1 MALNYEDLMSKV
13 ELDLPFS
20 YTDADAMLY
29 ALSIGMARD
38 PMDARELPFVY
49 EQGKGRGPHTVPTL
63 ATVLVP
69 DMFPRDLGWDYTQ
82 VLHSEQRMQLYR
94 PLPPA
99 ADLLI
104 NKRVVDAFDRGPK
117 LGALILLEAEGRLAA
132 DDTVLFT
139 LGCTVVA
146 RGDGGFGGPKGK
158 GIPPHRPPRR
168 EPDLS
173 CDIDTRPDQALLYR
187 LTGDRN
193 PLHADPARAQAV
205 GFERP
210 ILHGLCTFGIA
221 CRAIMQT
228 ICDYDYTL
236 IREFDARFSAPVLP
250 GDTITTDMWQDGNV
264 VSFACTVRE
273 RDAEVLRNGR
283 CVLAV

>member
-1 MALNYEDLMSKV
+1 MALDYDELMSKV
-13 ELDLPFS
+13 QTDLPFS
-20 YTDADAMLY
+20 YTDADTMLY
-29 ALSIGMARD
+29 ALSIGMGKD
-38 PMDARELPFVY
+38 PLDLRELPYVY
-49 EQGKGRGPHTVPTL
+49 EQGEPLKTIPTL

-69 DMFPRDLGWDYTQ
+69 EMFPVGLGWDYSQ
-82 VLHSEQRMQLYR
+82 ILHSEQRMHLYR

-117 LGALILLEAEGRLAA
+117 LGALILLEAEGRLAS

-139 LGCTVVA
+139 MGCSIVA

-173 CDIDTRPDQALLYR
+173 CDITTRRDQALLYR

-193 PLHADPARAQAV
+193 PLHADPAVARSV
-205 GFERP
+205 GFDRP
-210 ILHGLCTFGIA
+210 ILHGLCTFGVA
-221 CRAIMQT
+221 CRAVLQT

-236 IREFDARFSAPVLP
+236 IREFDARFSAPVMP
-250 GDTITTDMWQDGNV
+250 GDTITTDMWQEGNV
-264 VSFACTVRE
+264 VSFVCSVKE
-273 RDAEVLRNGR
+273 RGVVVLRNGK
-283 CVLAV
+283 CTLAV

>member
-1 MALNYEDLMSKV
+1 MPLDYDELMSKV
-13 ELDLPFS
+13 QTDLPFS
-20 YTDADAMLY
+20 YTDADTMLY
-29 ALSIGMARD
+29 ALSIGMGND
-38 PMDARELPFVY
+38 PLDQRELPYVY
-49 EQGKGRGPHTVPTL
+49 EQGEPLKTMPTL
-63 ATVLVP
+63 ATVVVP
-69 DMFPRDLGWDYTQ
+69 EMFPVGLGWDYSQ
-82 VLHSEQRMQLYR
+82 ILHSEQRMRLYR

-117 LGALILLEAEGRLAA
+117 LGALILLEAEGRLAS
-132 DDTVLFT
+132 DDTVLFSM
-139 LGCTVVA
+139 GCSIVA

-173 CDIDTRPDQALLYR
+173 CDITTRRNQALLYR

-193 PLHADPARAQAV
+193 PLHADPAAARAV

-210 ILHGLCTFGIA
+210 ILHGLCTFGVA
-221 CRAIMQT
+221 CKAVLQT

-236 IREFDARFSAPVLP
+236 VHEFDARFSAPVLP
-250 GDTITTDMWQDGNV
+250 GDTITTDMWQEGNV
-264 VSFACTVRE
+264 VSFACSVKE
-273 RDAEVLRNGR
+273 RGVVVLRNGK
-283 CVLAV
+283 CTLAV

>member
-1 MALNYEDLMSKV
+1 MPLDYDSLMSTV
-13 ELDLPFS
+13 ENDLPFS
-20 YTDADAMLY
+20 YTDTESMLY
-29 ALSIGMARD
+29 ALGIGMGRD
-38 PMDARELPFVY
+38 PLNARELPYVY
-49 EQGKGRGPHTVPTL
+49 EQGETMMTVPTL

-69 DMFPRDLGWDYTQ
+69 EMFPVGLGWDYSQ
-82 VLHSEQRMQLYR
+82 ILHSEQRLRLYR

-99 ADLLI
+99 ADLLV

-117 LGALILLEAEGRLAA
+117 LGALILLEAEARMAS

-139 LGCTVVA
+139 MGCSIVA
-146 RGDGGFGGPKGK
+146 RGDGGFGGPRGK
-158 GIPPHRPPRR
+158 GVPPHRPPRR

-173 CDIDTRPDQALLYR
+173 CDIETRADQPLLYR

-193 PLHADPARAQAV
+193 PLHADPVRARNV
-205 GFERP
+205 GFDRP
-210 ILHGLCTFGIA
+210 ILHGLCTFGVA
-221 CRAIMQT
+221 CKAILQT

-264 VSFACTVRE
+264 ISFTCSVKE
-273 RDAEVLRNGR
+273 RDAVVLRNGK
-283 CVLAV
+283 CTLVA